1 MDLFHLKMLLAAR
14 RQALRDMSNQMSQ
27 EEIDKLLDQIVVLT
41 KLIEQLEKLK

>member
-27 EEIDKLLDQIVVLT
+27 EEIDKLFEPNRTFNQTD
-41 KLIEQLEKLK
+41 